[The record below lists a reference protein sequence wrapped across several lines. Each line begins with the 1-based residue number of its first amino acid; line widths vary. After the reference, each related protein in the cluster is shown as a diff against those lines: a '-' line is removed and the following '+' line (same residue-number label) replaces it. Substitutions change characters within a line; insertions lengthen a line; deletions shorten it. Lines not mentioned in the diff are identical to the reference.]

1 MLFDEFQS
9 FLTTANTSQDP
20 SEVHGLMT
28 GFMCANPSTTSLVRA
43 TAYNDWLGG
52 VDVDT
57 VLETHLNSLFDATEA
72 ELDEFSDFQFRVLMP
87 DDDTAIDTRSK
98 SLKSFCAGFLSGF
111 GAAKS
116 SGDVMEALS
125 DFERIASLRETVE
138 ESEENESDLF
148 EIIEFVRVS
157 VLLIFAEC
165 RTE

>member
-28 GFMCANPSTTSLVRA
+28 GYMCANPSTTSLVRA
-43 TAYNDWLGG
+43 MAYNDWLG

-57 VLETHLNSLFDATEA
+57 VLETQLNSLFDATEA

-116 SGDVMEALS
+116 SEVVTEALS

>member
-9 FLTTANTSQDP
+9 VLSTANISQDP

-28 GFMCANPSTTSLVRA
+28 GFMCAYPGSTSLLRA
-43 TAYNDWLGG
+43 TAYNDWLG
-52 VDVDT
+52 VDVNAG
-57 VLETHLNSLFDATEA
+57 LEAHLNALFDATEA

-111 GAAKS
+111 GATKS
-116 SGDVMEALS
+116 SEDVMEALS

>member
-1 MLFDEFQS
+1 
-9 FLTTANTSQDP
+9 
-20 SEVHGLMT
+20 
-28 GFMCANPSTTSLVRA
+28 
-43 TAYNDWLGG
+43 
-52 VDVDT
+52 
-57 VLETHLNSLFDATEA
+57 
-72 ELDEFSDFQFRVLMP
+72 
-87 DDDTAIDTRSK
+87 
-98 SLKSFCAGFLSGF
+98 LSGF